1 MRLTARGRLVE
12 LLHAAEASG
21 GAVAAA
27 GCQDPFSA
35 RIARSVGFDVLYM
48 TGNGTSAVRLGAPDV
63 GLLTVTEMADQ
74 AARIAASVDA
84 PLVADADTGYGGV
97 LNVIQTVELY
107 ARAGVAAMHLE
118 DQRMPKRCGHL
129 AGKQLVDPAEHASRI
144 KAAVV
149 TSGETGPLIIA
160 RTDALSVEG
169 FDAAID
175 RAHLYGEAGAHVVFV
190 EGMADE
196 AQIEYAAASLERWPL
211 AHAWVEGRS
220 PELTVGRLGEL
231 GVRLV
236 IHPLTSILATL
247 PALQHTYRRLLD
259 DGSPLGIIDELASFE
274 EFTDF
279 MGASQAAEVERSF
292 TD

>member
-1 MRLTARGRLVE
+1 MRKHLAG
-12 LLHAAEASG
+12 LLQAAESRG

-35 RIARSVGFDVLYM
+35 RIASSVGFDVVYM

-63 GLLTVTEMADQ
+63 GLLTMIEMSDQ
-74 AARIAASVDA
+74 ASRIAAAVDV

-97 LNVIQTVELY
+97 LNVIATVESY

-129 AGKQLVDPAEHASRI
+129 EGKQLVDPDEHASKI
-144 KAAVV
+144 EAAVA
-149 TSGETGPLIIA
+149 TAGETGPLIIA

-169 FDAAID
+169 LDAAVG
-175 RAHLYGEAGAHVVFV
+175 RARLYGEAGADVVFV
-190 EGMADE
+190 EGLAD
-196 AQIEYAAASLERWPL
+196 ADQIDHVARELRRWPL

-220 PELTVGRLGEL
+220 PDLTVDQLGAL

-247 PALQHTYRRLLD
+247 TNLQRIYRRLLE
-259 DGSPLGIIDELASFE
+259 DGSPTGVIDDLAGFD
-274 EFTDF
+274 EFSEF
-279 MGASQAAEVERSF
+279 MGASRVAEIESAF
-292 TD
+292 THDR